1 MTPKRRTQDR
11 VERSAPVRAF
21 AMLAATVA
29 LFLQIFVVQTHTHV
43 QPPLG
48 SWGVTET
55 TSFHADGDGHN
66 HTHVELAH
74 DKVGCIVC
82 AVHATTGSATLAGA
96 AILYAAHNAAYETAA
111 RAIRR
116 APLAIT
122 HSWQSRAPP
131 LAL

>member
-1 MTPKRRTQDR
+1 MMPKRRTQDR

-48 SWGVTET
+48 SWGQAET
-55 TSFHADGDGHN
+55 ASLHAEGDGHN
-66 HTHVELAH
+66 HTQVELAH
-74 DKVGCIVC
+74 DTVGCIVC
-82 AVHATTGSATLAGA
+82 AVHAAAGSATLAHA
-96 AILYAAHNAAYETAA
+96 AVLSAAHNAAYETAA

>member
-21 AMLAATVA
+21 TMLAATVA
-29 LFLQIFVVQTHTHV
+29 LFLQIFIVQTHTHV

-74 DKVGCIVC
+74 NKVGCIVC

-96 AILYAAHNAAYETAA
+96 AILSSAHNAAYETAA

-131 LAL
+131 PAL